1 VAHSHSTPLHDIFN
15 LIRDLGH
22 PLEEVSYQQW
32 RSHLTHIN
40 QVSTNDILIALM
52 AIFPE
57 EDIEITNK
65 GKGPELDLSNTL
77 AGLAGTDIVFPT
89 IEKGLIQKYLSYF
102 IMKGLVPKLNF

>member
-1 VAHSHSTPLHDIFN
+1 
-15 LIRDLGH
+15 
-22 PLEEVSYQQW
+22 
-32 RSHLTHIN
+32 
-40 QVSTNDILIALM
+40 M